1 MPPGT
6 DAAIQAASQRGYESV
21 VIVVVMLSVFALT
34 SWLVRFWIAKATE
47 REDRNS
53 QQALAREERLAARV
67 TELERLIHDQL
78 MSALKEATLA
88 MREQV
93 SSAQAVVQALTST
106 RPCWW
111 TPEKQGEVMAQAAD
125 RIAEHLIELIE
136 ERVHSRDR
144 HT

>member
-6 DAAIQAASQRGYESV
+6 DAAIQAAAARGYESV

-34 SWLVRFWIAKATE
+34 AWLVRFWIQKAVE
-47 REDRNS
+47 REDRNAA
-53 QQALAREERLAARV
+53 QALAREERLAARV

-78 MSALKEATLA
+78 MAALKEATLA

-93 SSAQAVVQALTST
+93 SSAQALAQALTTT

-111 TPEKQGEVMAQAAD
+111 TPEKQGEVLAQAAD
-125 RIAEHLIELIE
+125 RIAEHLIQLVDD
-136 ERVHSRDR
+136 RVRKRSG
-144 HT
+144 

>member
-6 DAAIQAASQRGYESV
+6 DVAIRAAADSGRYESV
-21 VIVVVMLSVFALT
+21 VLVVVMLSVFALT
-34 SWLVRFWIAKATE
+34 AWLVRFWIQKATE

-53 QQALAREERLAARV
+53 AQALAREERLSARV

-78 MSALKEATLA
+78 MAALREATLA

-93 SSAQAVVQALTST
+93 VSARELSQALTTT

-136 ERVHSRDR
+136 ERVRAR

>member
-6 DAAIQAASQRGYESV
+6 DAAIQAAAARGYESV
-21 VIVVVMLSVFALT
+21 VIVVVMLSVFTLT
-34 SWLVRFWIAKATE
+34 AWLVRFWIQKATE
-47 REDRNS
+47 REDRNAA
-53 QQALAREERLAARV
+53 QALAREERLAARV

-78 MSALKEATLA
+78 MAALKEATLA

-93 SSAQAVVQALTST
+93 SSAQALAQALTTT

-111 TPEKQGEVMAQAAD
+111 TPEKQGEVLAQAAD

-136 ERVHSRDR
+136 DR
-144 HT
+144 IRKRSA